1 MCHKNSVLASHFI
14 TCVNKT
20 NSLLSSQVT
29 AQHIILNVETYQSAV
44 TSLKRNNFAC

>member
-1 MCHKNSVLASHFI
+1 MCLNDSVLTAHFI

-29 AQHIILNVETYQSAV
+29 AQHIILNMETYQSAV